1 MKQKKIRRNAAG
13 PVITGAVAWVLSF
26 LLVLHTVLGVAACT
40 VCNSRYLRSQVLES
54 GFCQATL
61 EQLNENYISYGNAGG
76 IPQEVMNSIVTE
88 DQIQQDM
95 FRAVEVLYQGDRRL
109 IAHPEV
115 AEAAVE
121 AIENNLE
128 ERGIQLTDEIRE
140 AVQEMASG
148 CQVDYDNY
156 VQLIVAPY
164 IAVEAIENNLEERGI
179 QLTDEIREA
188 VQEMASGCQVDYDNY
203 VQLIVAPYIAPYMA
217 RITQMVWIGFAVLAV
232 VCVVA
237 LVLLMRLQPSG
248 AARLRWCINAFS
260 AAALFSVVVPLLF
273 NGLIRMDRLNL
284 KPETLKM
291 LVASYTHGAV
301 EVFFYFALIYAVV
314 VIALAIAWRAGLKQ
328 YRMVYRREKEERE
341 EV

>member
-26 LLVLHTVLGVAACT
+26 LLVLLTVLGVVACT

-76 IPQEVMNSIVTE
+76 IPQEVMTSIVTE

-95 FRAVEVLYQGDRRL
+95 FRAVEALYQGDRRL

-115 AEAAVE
+115 AEA
-121 AIENNLE
+121 
-128 ERGIQLTDEIRE
+128 
-140 AVQEMASG
+140 
-148 CQVDYDNY
+148 
-156 VQLIVAPY
+156 
-164 IAVEAIENNLEERGI
+164 AVEAIENNLEERGI

-217 RITQMVWIGFAVLAV
+217 RITQMVWIGFAVLAM

>member
-26 LLVLHTVLGVAACT
+26 LLVLLTVLGVVACT

-115 AEAAVE
+115 TEA
-121 AIENNLE
+121 
-128 ERGIQLTDEIRE
+128 
-140 AVQEMASG
+140 
-148 CQVDYDNY
+148 
-156 VQLIVAPY
+156 
-164 IAVEAIENNLEERGI
+164 AVEAIENNLEERGI

-217 RITQMVWIGFAVLAV
+217 RITQMVWSGFAVLAV
-232 VCVVA
+232 VCVIA

-248 AARLRWCINAFS
+248 TARLRWCINAFS
-260 AAALFSVVVPLLF
+260 AAALFSLVVPLLF

-328 YRMVYRREKEERE
+328 YRMVYRREKEKRE

>member
-26 LLVLHTVLGVAACT
+26 LLVLLTVLGVVACT

-95 FRAVEVLYQGDRRL
+95 FRAVEALYQGDRRL

-115 AEAAVE
+115 AEA
-121 AIENNLE
+121 
-128 ERGIQLTDEIRE
+128 
-140 AVQEMASG
+140 
-148 CQVDYDNY
+148 
-156 VQLIVAPY
+156 
-164 IAVEAIENNLEERGI
+164 AVEAIENNLEERGI

>member
-26 LLVLHTVLGVAACT
+26 LLVLLTVLGVVACT

-61 EQLNENYISYGNAGG
+61 DQLNENYISYGNAGG

-164 IAVEAIENNLEERGI
+164 IA
-179 QLTDEIREA
+179 
-188 VQEMASGCQVDYDNY
+188 
-203 VQLIVAPYIAPYMA
+203 PYMA
-217 RITQMVWIGFAVLAV
+217 RITQMVWSGFAVLAV
-232 VCVVA
+232 VCVIA

-260 AAALFSVVVPLLF
+260 AAALFSLVVPLLF

-328 YRMVYRREKEERE
+328 YRMVYRREKEKRE

>member
-26 LLVLHTVLGVAACT
+26 LLVLLTVLGVAACT

-115 AEAAVE
+115 AEA
-121 AIENNLE
+121 
-128 ERGIQLTDEIRE
+128 
-140 AVQEMASG
+140 
-148 CQVDYDNY
+148 
-156 VQLIVAPY
+156 
-164 IAVEAIENNLEERGI
+164 AVEAIENNLEERGI

-328 YRMVYRREKEERE
+328 YRMVYRREKEKRE

>member
-26 LLVLHTVLGVAACT
+26 LLVLLTVLGVVACT

-61 EQLNENYISYGNAGG
+61 EQLSENYISYGNAGG
-76 IPQEVMNSIVTE
+76 IPQEVMTSIVTE

-95 FRAVEVLYQGDRRL
+95 FRAVEALYQGDRRL

-115 AEAAVE
+115 AEA
-121 AIENNLE
+121 
-128 ERGIQLTDEIRE
+128 
-140 AVQEMASG
+140 
-148 CQVDYDNY
+148 
-156 VQLIVAPY
+156 
-164 IAVEAIENNLEERGI
+164 AVEAIENNLEERGI

>member
-26 LLVLHTVLGVAACT
+26 LLVLLTVLGVVACT

-76 IPQEVMNSIVTE
+76 IPQEVMTSIVTE

-95 FRAVEVLYQGDRRL
+95 FRAVEALYQGDRRL

-115 AEAAVE
+115 AEA
-121 AIENNLE
+121 
-128 ERGIQLTDEIRE
+128 
-140 AVQEMASG
+140 
-148 CQVDYDNY
+148 
-156 VQLIVAPY
+156 
-164 IAVEAIENNLEERGI
+164 AVEAIENNLEERGI

-260 AAALFSVVVPLLF
+260 AAALFSLVVPLLF

>member
-26 LLVLHTVLGVAACT
+26 LLVLLTVLGVVACT

-76 IPQEVMNSIVTE
+76 IPQEVMTSIVTE

-95 FRAVEVLYQGDRRL
+95 FRAVEALYQGDRRL

-128 ERGIQLTDEIRE
+128 ERG
-140 AVQEMASG
+140 V
-148 CQVDYDNY
+148 
-156 VQLIVAPY
+156 
-164 IAVEAIENNLEERGI
+164 

-260 AAALFSVVVPLLF
+260 AAALFSVVIPLLF

>member
-26 LLVLHTVLGVAACT
+26 LLVLLTVLGVVACT
-40 VCNSRYLRSQVLES
+40 VCNSHYLRSQVLES

-164 IAVEAIENNLEERGI
+164 IA
-179 QLTDEIREA
+179 
-188 VQEMASGCQVDYDNY
+188 
-203 VQLIVAPYIAPYMA
+203 PYMA
-217 RITQMVWIGFAVLAV
+217 RITQMVWSGFAVLAV
-232 VCVVA
+232 VCVIA

-248 AARLRWCINAFS
+248 TARLRWCINAFS
-260 AAALFSVVVPLLF
+260 AAALFSLVVPLLF

-328 YRMVYRREKEERE
+328 YRMVYRREKEKRE

>member
-26 LLVLHTVLGVAACT
+26 LLVLLTVLGVVACT

-76 IPQEVMNSIVTE
+76 IPQEVMTSIVTE

-95 FRAVEVLYQGDRRL
+95 FRAVEALYQGDRRL

-128 ERGIQLTDEIRE
+128 ERG
-140 AVQEMASG
+140 V
-148 CQVDYDNY
+148 
-156 VQLIVAPY
+156 
-164 IAVEAIENNLEERGI
+164 

-260 AAALFSVVVPLLF
+260 AAALFSVVIPLLF

-301 EVFFYFALIYAVV
+301 EVFFYFALIYAVM

>member
-13 PVITGAVAWVLSF
+13 PVITGAVAWGLSF
-26 LLVLHTVLGVAACT
+26 LLVLLTVLGVVACT

-76 IPQEVMNSIVTE
+76 IPQEVMTSIVTE

-95 FRAVEVLYQGDRRL
+95 FRAVEALYQGDRRL

-115 AEAAVE
+115 AEA
-121 AIENNLE
+121 
-128 ERGIQLTDEIRE
+128 
-140 AVQEMASG
+140 
-148 CQVDYDNY
+148 
-156 VQLIVAPY
+156 
-164 IAVEAIENNLEERGI
+164 AVEAIENNLEERGI

>member
-26 LLVLHTVLGVAACT
+26 LLVLLTVLGVIVCT
-40 VCNSRYLRSQVLES
+40 VCNSRYLRNQVLES

-76 IPQEVMNSIVTE
+76 IPEEVMTSIVTE
-88 DQIQQDM
+88 DQIQQGM
-95 FRAVEVLYQGDRRL
+95 FRAVEALYEGDRRL

-115 AEAAVE
+115 AEAAE
-121 AIENNLE
+121 QAIENNLE
-128 ERGIQLTDEIRE
+128 ERGIQITDEIRQ
-140 AVQEMASG
+140 AVQEMA
-148 CQVDYDNY
+148 N
-156 VQLIVAPY
+156 
-164 IAVEAIENNLEERGI
+164 
-179 QLTDEIREA
+179 
-188 VQEMASGCQVDYDNY
+188 GCQVDYDNY
-203 VQLIVAPYIAPYMA
+203 VQLIVAPYIAPYIA

-232 VCVVA
+232 VCVITLA
-237 LVLLMRLQPSG
+237 ILLRLQPSG

-260 AAALFSVVVPLLF
+260 AAALFSVAVPLLF
-273 NGLIRMDRLNL
+273 NGLIRMGRLNL

-301 EVFFYFALIYAVV
+301 EVFFYFALIYVV
-314 VIALAIAWRAGLKQ
+314 VVVALAIAWRAGLKQ

>member
-26 LLVLHTVLGVAACT
+26 LLVLLTVLGVVACT

-76 IPQEVMNSIVTE
+76 IPQEVMTSIVTE

-95 FRAVEVLYQGDRRL
+95 FRAVEALYQGDRRL

-148 CQVDYDNY
+148 CQVDYN
-156 VQLIVAPY
+156 
-164 IAVEAIENNLEERGI
+164 
-179 QLTDEIREA
+179 
-188 VQEMASGCQVDYDNY
+188 NY

-232 VCVVA
+232 VCVIA

-260 AAALFSVVVPLLF
+260 AAVLFSVVVPLLF

>member
-26 LLVLHTVLGVAACT
+26 LLVLLTVLGVVACT

-76 IPQEVMNSIVTE
+76 IPQEVMTSIVTE
-88 DQIQQDM
+88 DQMQQDM
-95 FRAVEVLYQGDRRL
+95 FRAVEALYQGDRRL

-115 AEAAVE
+115 AEA
-121 AIENNLE
+121 
-128 ERGIQLTDEIRE
+128 
-140 AVQEMASG
+140 
-148 CQVDYDNY
+148 
-156 VQLIVAPY
+156 
-164 IAVEAIENNLEERGI
+164 AVEAIENNLEERGI

-217 RITQMVWIGFAVLAV
+217 RITQMVWIGFAVLAM

>member
-26 LLVLHTVLGVAACT
+26 LLVLLTVLGVVACT

-76 IPQEVMNSIVTE
+76 IPQEVMTSIVTE

-95 FRAVEVLYQGDRRL
+95 FRAVEALYQGDRRL

-128 ERGIQLTDEIRE
+128 ERGIQLTD
-140 AVQEMASG
+140 G
-148 CQVDYDNY
+148 
-156 VQLIVAPY
+156 
-164 IAVEAIENNLEERGI
+164 
-179 QLTDEIREA
+179 IREA

-217 RITQMVWIGFAVLAV
+217 RITQMAWIGFAVLAV
-232 VCVVA
+232 VCVIA

>member
-26 LLVLHTVLGVAACT
+26 LLVLLTVLGVVACT

-164 IAVEAIENNLEERGI
+164 IA
-179 QLTDEIREA
+179 
-188 VQEMASGCQVDYDNY
+188 
-203 VQLIVAPYIAPYMA
+203 PYMA
-217 RITQMVWIGFAVLAV
+217 RITQMVWSGFAVLAV
-232 VCVVA
+232 VCVIA

-328 YRMVYRREKEERE
+328 HRMVYRREKEKRE

>member
-26 LLVLHTVLGVAACT
+26 LLVMLTVLGVVACT

-54 GFCQATL
+54 GFCQTTL

-76 IPQEVMNSIVTE
+76 IPQEVMTSIVTE

-95 FRAVEVLYQGDRRL
+95 FRAVEALYQGDRRL

-115 AEAAVE
+115 AEA
-121 AIENNLE
+121 
-128 ERGIQLTDEIRE
+128 
-140 AVQEMASG
+140 
-148 CQVDYDNY
+148 
-156 VQLIVAPY
+156 
-164 IAVEAIENNLEERGI
+164 AVEAIENNLEERGI

>member
-26 LLVLHTVLGVAACT
+26 LLVLLTVLGVVACT

-61 EQLNENYISYGNAGG
+61 DQLNENYISYGNAGG

-164 IAVEAIENNLEERGI
+164 IA
-179 QLTDEIREA
+179 
-188 VQEMASGCQVDYDNY
+188 
-203 VQLIVAPYIAPYMA
+203 PYMA
-217 RITQMVWIGFAVLAV
+217 RITQMVWSGFAVLAV
-232 VCVVA
+232 VCVIA

-248 AARLRWCINAFS
+248 TARLRWCINAFS

-328 YRMVYRREKEERE
+328 YRMVYRREKEKRE

>member
-26 LLVLHTVLGVAACT
+26 LLVLLTVLGVVACT

-76 IPQEVMNSIVTE
+76 IPQEVMTSIVTE

-95 FRAVEVLYQGDRRL
+95 FRAVEALYQGDRRL

-128 ERGIQLTDEIRE
+128 ERGIQLTD
-140 AVQEMASG
+140 G
-148 CQVDYDNY
+148 
-156 VQLIVAPY
+156 
-164 IAVEAIENNLEERGI
+164 
-179 QLTDEIREA
+179 IREA

-232 VCVVA
+232 VCVIA

>member
-26 LLVLHTVLGVAACT
+26 LLVLLTVLGVVACT

-76 IPQEVMNSIVTE
+76 IPQEVMTSIVTE

-95 FRAVEVLYQGDRRL
+95 FRAVEALYQGDRRL

-115 AEAAVE
+115 AEA
-121 AIENNLE
+121 
-128 ERGIQLTDEIRE
+128 
-140 AVQEMASG
+140 
-148 CQVDYDNY
+148 
-156 VQLIVAPY
+156 
-164 IAVEAIENNLEERGI
+164 AVEAIENNLEERGI

-260 AAALFSVVVPLLF
+260 AAALFSVVIPLLF

>member
-26 LLVLHTVLGVAACT
+26 LLVLLTVLGVVACT

-76 IPQEVMNSIVTE
+76 IPQEVMTSIVTE

-95 FRAVEVLYQGDRRL
+95 FRAVEALYQGDRRL

-115 AEAAVE
+115 AEA
-121 AIENNLE
+121 
-128 ERGIQLTDEIRE
+128 
-140 AVQEMASG
+140 
-148 CQVDYDNY
+148 
-156 VQLIVAPY
+156 
-164 IAVEAIENNLEERGI
+164 AVEAIENNLEERGI

-260 AAALFSVVVPLLF
+260 AAALFSLVVPLLF

-314 VIALAIAWRAGLKQ
+314 VAALAIAWRAGLKQ

>member
-26 LLVLHTVLGVAACT
+26 LLVLLTVLGVVACT

-164 IAVEAIENNLEERGI
+164 IA
-179 QLTDEIREA
+179 
-188 VQEMASGCQVDYDNY
+188 
-203 VQLIVAPYIAPYMA
+203 PYMA
-217 RITQMVWIGFAVLAV
+217 RITQMVWSGFAVLAV
-232 VCVVA
+232 VCVIA

-328 YRMVYRREKEERE
+328 YRMVYRREKEKRE

>member
-115 AEAAVE
+115 AEA
-121 AIENNLE
+121 
-128 ERGIQLTDEIRE
+128 
-140 AVQEMASG
+140 
-148 CQVDYDNY
+148 
-156 VQLIVAPY
+156 
-164 IAVEAIENNLEERGI
+164 AVEAIENNLEERGI

>member
-26 LLVLHTVLGVAACT
+26 LLVLLTVLGVAACT

-164 IAVEAIENNLEERGI
+164 IA
-179 QLTDEIREA
+179 
-188 VQEMASGCQVDYDNY
+188 
-203 VQLIVAPYIAPYMA
+203 PYMA
-217 RITQMVWIGFAVLAV
+217 RITQMVWSGFAVLAV
-232 VCVVA
+232 VCVIA

-260 AAALFSVVVPLLF
+260 AAALFSLVVPLLF

-328 YRMVYRREKEERE
+328 YRMVYRREKEKRE

>member
-26 LLVLHTVLGVAACT
+26 LLVLLTVLGVVACT

-76 IPQEVMNSIVTE
+76 IPQEVMTSIVTE

-95 FRAVEVLYQGDRRL
+95 FRAVEALYQGDRRL

-115 AEAAVE
+115 AEA
-121 AIENNLE
+121 
-128 ERGIQLTDEIRE
+128 
-140 AVQEMASG
+140 
-148 CQVDYDNY
+148 
-156 VQLIVAPY
+156 
-164 IAVEAIENNLEERGI
+164 AVEAIENNLEERGI

-232 VCVVA
+232 VCVIA

>member
-26 LLVLHTVLGVAACT
+26 LLVLLTVLGVAACT

-95 FRAVEVLYQGDRRL
+95 FRAVEALYQGDRRL

-115 AEAAVE
+115 AEA
-121 AIENNLE
+121 
-128 ERGIQLTDEIRE
+128 
-140 AVQEMASG
+140 
-148 CQVDYDNY
+148 
-156 VQLIVAPY
+156 
-164 IAVEAIENNLEERGI
+164 AVEAIENNLEERGI

>member
-26 LLVLHTVLGVAACT
+26 LLVLLTVLGVAACT

-164 IAVEAIENNLEERGI
+164 IA
-179 QLTDEIREA
+179 
-188 VQEMASGCQVDYDNY
+188 
-203 VQLIVAPYIAPYMA
+203 PYMA

-232 VCVVA
+232 VCVIA

-260 AAALFSVVVPLLF
+260 AAALFSLVVPLLF

-328 YRMVYRREKEERE
+328 YRMVYRREKEKRE

>member
-26 LLVLHTVLGVAACT
+26 LLVLLTVLGVVACT

-54 GFCQATL
+54 GFCQTTL

-76 IPQEVMNSIVTE
+76 IPQEVMTSIVTE

-95 FRAVEVLYQGDRRL
+95 FRAVEALYQGDRRL

-115 AEAAVE
+115 AEA
-121 AIENNLE
+121 
-128 ERGIQLTDEIRE
+128 
-140 AVQEMASG
+140 
-148 CQVDYDNY
+148 
-156 VQLIVAPY
+156 
-164 IAVEAIENNLEERGI
+164 AVEAIENNLEERGI

>member
-26 LLVLHTVLGVAACT
+26 LLVLLTVLGVVACT

-115 AEAAVE
+115 TEA
-121 AIENNLE
+121 
-128 ERGIQLTDEIRE
+128 
-140 AVQEMASG
+140 
-148 CQVDYDNY
+148 
-156 VQLIVAPY
+156 
-164 IAVEAIENNLEERGI
+164 AVEAIENNLEERGI

>member
-26 LLVLHTVLGVAACT
+26 LLVLLTVLGVVACT

-115 AEAAVE
+115 AEA
-121 AIENNLE
+121 
-128 ERGIQLTDEIRE
+128 
-140 AVQEMASG
+140 
-148 CQVDYDNY
+148 
-156 VQLIVAPY
+156 
-164 IAVEAIENNLEERGI
+164 AVEAIENNLEERGI

>member
-26 LLVLHTVLGVAACT
+26 LLVLLTVLGVAACT

-95 FRAVEVLYQGDRRL
+95 FRAVEVLYQGNRRL

-115 AEAAVE
+115 AEA
-121 AIENNLE
+121 
-128 ERGIQLTDEIRE
+128 
-140 AVQEMASG
+140 
-148 CQVDYDNY
+148 
-156 VQLIVAPY
+156 
-164 IAVEAIENNLEERGI
+164 AVEAIENNLEERGI

>member
-26 LLVLHTVLGVAACT
+26 LLVLLTVLGVVACT

-164 IAVEAIENNLEERGI
+164 IA
-179 QLTDEIREA
+179 
-188 VQEMASGCQVDYDNY
+188 
-203 VQLIVAPYIAPYMA
+203 PYMA

-260 AAALFSVVVPLLF
+260 AAVLFSVVVPLLF

>member
-26 LLVLHTVLGVAACT
+26 LLVLLTVLGVVACT

-76 IPQEVMNSIVTE
+76 IPQEVMTSIVTE

-95 FRAVEVLYQGDRRL
+95 FRAVEALYQGDRRL

-115 AEAAVE
+115 AEA
-121 AIENNLE
+121 
-128 ERGIQLTDEIRE
+128 
-140 AVQEMASG
+140 
-148 CQVDYDNY
+148 
-156 VQLIVAPY
+156 
-164 IAVEAIENNLEERGI
+164 AVEAIENNLEERGI

-232 VCVVA
+232 VCVIV

-260 AAALFSVVVPLLF
+260 AAVLFSVVVPLLF

-301 EVFFYFALIYAVV
+301 EVFFYFSLIYAVV

>member
-61 EQLNENYISYGNAGG
+61 DQLNETYLRYGYAGG
-76 IPQEVMNSIVTE
+76 NPQEVMNSIVTE

-115 AEAAVE
+115 AEA
-121 AIENNLE
+121 
-128 ERGIQLTDEIRE
+128 
-140 AVQEMASG
+140 
-148 CQVDYDNY
+148 
-156 VQLIVAPY
+156 
-164 IAVEAIENNLEERGI
+164 AVEAIENNLEERGI

>member
-26 LLVLHTVLGVAACT
+26 LLVLLTVLGVVACT

-76 IPQEVMNSIVTE
+76 IPQEVMTSIVTE
-88 DQIQQDM
+88 DQIQQDI
-95 FRAVEVLYQGDRRL
+95 FRAVEALYQGDRRL

-115 AEAAVE
+115 AEA
-121 AIENNLE
+121 
-128 ERGIQLTDEIRE
+128 
-140 AVQEMASG
+140 
-148 CQVDYDNY
+148 
-156 VQLIVAPY
+156 
-164 IAVEAIENNLEERGI
+164 AVEAIENNLEERGI

-232 VCVVA
+232 VCVIA

-260 AAALFSVVVPLLF
+260 AAVLFSVVVPLLF

>member
-1 MKQKKIRRNAAG
+1 M
-13 PVITGAVAWVLSF
+13 ITGAVAWVLSF
-26 LLVLHTVLGVAACT
+26 LLVLLTVLGVVACT

-76 IPQEVMNSIVTE
+76 IPQEVMTSIVTE

-95 FRAVEVLYQGDRRL
+95 FRAVEALYQGDRRL

-115 AEAAVE
+115 AEA
-121 AIENNLE
+121 
-128 ERGIQLTDEIRE
+128 
-140 AVQEMASG
+140 
-148 CQVDYDNY
+148 
-156 VQLIVAPY
+156 
-164 IAVEAIENNLEERGI
+164 AVEAIENNLEERGI

>member
-26 LLVLHTVLGVAACT
+26 LLVLLTVLGVVACT

-76 IPQEVMNSIVTE
+76 IPQEVMTSIVTE

-95 FRAVEVLYQGDRRL
+95 FRAVEALYQGDRRL

-115 AEAAVE
+115 AEA
-121 AIENNLE
+121 
-128 ERGIQLTDEIRE
+128 
-140 AVQEMASG
+140 
-148 CQVDYDNY
+148 
-156 VQLIVAPY
+156 
-164 IAVEAIENNLEERGI
+164 AVEAIENNLEERGI

-328 YRMVYRREKEERE
+328 YRMVYRREKEKRE

>member
-13 PVITGAVAWVLSF
+13 PVITGAVAWVISF
-26 LLVLHTVLGVAACT
+26 LLVLLTVLGVVACT

-76 IPQEVMNSIVTE
+76 IPQEVMTSIVTE

-95 FRAVEVLYQGDRRL
+95 FRAVEALYQGDRRL

-115 AEAAVE
+115 AEA
-121 AIENNLE
+121 
-128 ERGIQLTDEIRE
+128 
-140 AVQEMASG
+140 
-148 CQVDYDNY
+148 
-156 VQLIVAPY
+156 
-164 IAVEAIENNLEERGI
+164 AVEAIENNLEERGI